1 MLYVDNCE
9 VKSKIPE
16 LLKKYTNDITVQKL
30 EIGDYVFGEGD
41 DTSVIERKTT
51 SDFLSSI
58 YDGRLSAQAF
68 NMKSS
73 YNKRLFIVEGGFP
86 VVYDRQTARKR
97 ASFVGALSK
106 LYTKF
111 GVSVI
116 VTPDA
121 EVTAMFIADSYLS
134 SATKD
139 NSKLA
144 PVHKHGKSKVEIT
157 ENILCQI
164 PHVGRQNAIN
174 LLNKFGSIQGVVNAT
189 VTDLVTV
196 DGIGKTR
203 ATVITD
209 FLQDKYEAK

>member
-16 LLKKYTNDITVQKL
+16 LLKKYTSDITVQKL

-41 DTSVIERKTT
+41 ETSVIERKTT

-58 YDGRLSAQAF
+58 YDGRLFAQAF
-68 NMKSS
+68 NMKNS
-73 YNKRLFIVEGGFP
+73 YKKRLFIVEGGFP

-116 VTPDA
+116 VTPDS

-134 SATKD
+134 TESKD
-139 NSKLA
+139 IDKLA
-144 PVHKHGKSKVEIT
+144 PVHKHGKGKLEIT

-174 LLNKFGSIQGVVNAT
+174 LLTKFGSIQGVANAKISE
-189 VTDLVTV
+189 LVTIE
-196 DGIGKTR
+196 GIGKTR

-209 FLQDKYEAK
+209 FLQDKYEVK